1 MATARMTLMGLY
13 NFDNTLFQGIE
24 LPEGLD
30 GDILAPE
37 LLQRCGSFEL
47 LYPNLEY
54 MKFMIPWWFAKHNDT
69 FTRWIAALNEEYD
82 PLYNFDGHE
91 EIRDEERYSNGKS
104 HDVTATTSGSH
115 DATSTTTNLQN
126 EKSVSAYDS
135 STYQPKEKDVQNG
148 SVRDA
153 GTTSGSTRDAGS
165 ENETGSKTFI
175 HTLHKYG
182 NQGVTTSQQMLREE
196 LEIRRFNIYT
206 QIADMFVDDFCI
218 QVY

>member
-54 MKFMIPWWFAKHNDT
+54 MKFMIPWWFAKNNDT
-69 FTRWIAALNEEYD
+69 FTIWIAVLKEEYD

-104 HDVTATTSGSH
+104 HDVTATTSGIH

-126 EKSVSAYDS
+126 EKSVSACDS
-135 STYQPKEKDVQNG
+135 RTPYNAISVFYHDCVKKSMLKNAFLRSRSFFSNLMIAFCSFVCYNNHNEQLKEG
-148 SVRDA
+148 IS
-153 GTTSGSTRDAGS
+153 
-165 ENETGSKTFI
+165 
-175 HTLHKYG
+175 L
-182 NQGVTTSQQMLREE
+182 
-196 LEIRRFNIYT
+196 
-206 QIADMFVDDFCI
+206 
-218 QVY
+218 